1 MNPEIDP
8 IWPWSLLRNF
18 LLNASPAAT
27 LAVVGAGM
35 AAFLLPVLA
44 YLKPFGLG
52 WRQLLRGTAVL
63 ILLAAVL
70 GWVHSWGTSGA
81 LAAQAEG
88 AGLSLLVVVPLA
100 LAGLTVW
107 TYLGVANASRRRVG
121 GILLLRLIAFLL
133 VILAVTRPSLG
144 FPDPNQVR
152 GLLYVLAD
160 FSKSMTIQD
169 EVGNQSRRDLFVR
182 KLKDCAPILKKL
194 HDEQQIDIV
203 FYRWGEELAEF
214 QPDAPGEADGKRT
227 ETGQS
232 LRELYE
238 RRAGSRPLLGLLLVS
253 DGADNGVVPALS
265 EAARWRNLP
274 CRVHTFGCGNPNNG
288 DRQNDVAIT
297 AVTTEPAPVP
307 VKGKLTVK
315 LFVDAPGFE
324 NSTVRARLFLDGEEK
339 VGTNVALPLT
349 VGNEIKLECTA
360 PPTPGEVKLKV
371 VLEDP
376 HREGQPPPGDLVPS
390 NNVIETFVTV
400 SKEGISV
407 LLVDKQRAGEPQS
420 IYDALA
426 RDPRIRQYP
435 VWVRGERPLD
445 PNAGDLF
452 QFDRQQYDVIIL
464 GDVTPAQLKAVN
476 PQALQAIRTQVA
488 NGAGFLMMGGYTTF
502 GNGDWQGT
510 PIDPLLPVD
519 LDVRGQ
525 EEDKVRI
532 APTDAGIRRFSYLLR
547 LDDSRDA
554 RAAWSKLPPL
564 DGMTRLGPPRALG
577 TVLAESA
584 GPGHAPVLVTAN
596 YEKGRT
602 LAFAGDTTYR
612 WIRSPEL
619 KQMHSRFWR
628 QLVIWLARQEDAEGN
643 VWVKP
648 DVRRL
653 PARTD
658 LGFSVGVRSKGGVD
672 LADGKYKVRVVG
684 PGGAAT
690 EVPTANGPND
700 TRGTFTRTD
709 VPGEYRIEVQ
719 GEARDPTIGQ
729 DVRGETSA
737 RFIVYTEDLE
747 MTRRAA
753 DHEFLRKLAAAG
765 GGEFHRVEELP
776 AFLEKLQHDPL
787 ARAKPK
793 TSRWPDWADAQRDPK
808 SPSPFRIGFFVLFVA
823 VVSGEWLLRRR
834 WGLV

>member
-1 MNPEIDP
+1 
-8 IWPWSLLRNF
+8 
-18 LLNASPAAT
+18 
-27 LAVVGAGM
+27 
-35 AAFLLPVLA
+35 VLA
-44 YLKPFGLG
+44 YLKPYGLG

-63 ILLAAVL
+63 ILLAAVVA
-70 GWVHSWGTSGA
+70 WVHSWGTTGG

-88 AGLSLLVVVPLA
+88 VGLSLLVVVPLA

-121 GILLLRLIAFLL
+121 VILFLRLLAFLL
-133 VILAVTRPSLG
+133 VILAVARPSLG
-144 FPDPNQVR
+144 FPDPNQTR

-160 FSKSMTIQD
+160 FSRSMTIQD

-182 KLKDCAPILKKL
+182 KLKECAPILQRL
-194 HDEQQIDIV
+194 RDEQQIDII
-203 FYRWGEELAEF
+203 FYRWGEDVAEF

-232 LRELYE
+232 LRALYE
-238 RRAGSRPLLGLLLVS
+238 RREGSRPLLGLLLVS
-253 DGADNGVVPALS
+253 DGADNGVVPALA

-274 CRVHTFGCGNPNNG
+274 CLLHVFACGNPNNG

-297 AVTTEPAPVP
+297 AITTEPAPVP
-307 VKGKLTVK
+307 VKGKLTVR
-315 LFVDAPGFE
+315 LLVDAPGFE
-324 NSTVRARLFLDGEEK
+324 NSTVRARLFLDDKEVLAK
-339 VGTNVALPLT
+339 DVALPLT
-349 VGNEIKLECTA
+349 AGNEVKLECTVPA
-360 PPTPGEVKLKV
+360 TPGEVKLKV
-371 VLEDP
+371 ALEDP

-407 LLVDKQRAGEPQS
+407 LLVDRQRAWEPQF
-420 IYDALA
+420 ICDALS
-426 RDPRIRQYP
+426 RDARIRLYP
-435 VWVRGERPLD
+435 VWLRGERPLD

-452 QFDRQQYDVIIL
+452 QFDRQQYDVVIL

-476 PQALQAIRTQVA
+476 PQALEAIRMQVA
-488 NGAGFLMMGGYTTF
+488 NGAGFLMLGGYTTF

-510 PIDPLLPVD
+510 PLDPLLPVD
-519 LDVRGQ
+519 LGVRGQ
-525 EEDKVRI
+525 EEDKVSI
-532 APTDAGIRRFSYLLR
+532 VPTDAGIRRFSYLLR
-547 LDDSRDA
+547 LDDARDA
-554 RAAWSKLPPL
+554 KEAWNKLPPL
-564 DGMTRLGPPRALG
+564 EGMTRLGPPRALG

-584 GPGHAPVLVTAN
+584 GPSHAPVLVTAN

-602 LAFAGDTTYR
+602 LAFAGDTTHR
-612 WIRSPEL
+612 WVRSPEL

-653 PARTD
+653 PARAE
-658 LGFSVGVRSKGGVD
+658 LGFRVGVRSKGGVD
-672 LADGKYKVRVVG
+672 LSGGKYKVRVVG
-684 PGGAAT
+684 PGGKAV

-700 TRGTFTRTD
+700 TRGSFPRTD
-709 VPGEYRIEVQ
+709 VAGEYRIEVQ
-719 GEARDPTIGQ
+719 GEAKDPTTGE
-729 DVRGETSA
+729 DVRGEASA

-753 DHEFLRKLAAAG
+753 DHEFLRKLSAAG
-765 GGEFHRVEELP
+765 GGEFHRVEDLP
-776 AFLEKLQHDPL
+776 VFLEKLRHDPL
-787 ARAKPK
+787 ARARPK
-793 TSRWPDWADAQRDPK
+793 MRRWPDWADTQRDPRA
-808 SPSPFRIGFFVLFVA
+808 PSPFRIGFFVLFVA